1 MPLHANSRQHT
12 AAPEAAARQPMKNR
26 SEDACQ
32 CGRQQYFAKLRK
44 QRRKP
49 PRSGPGIRRRSIFLY
64 KCSEIRCGKE
74 SDAEKLTQHHTRD
87 YKLHAETRFAL
98 HCKSTV
104 RRKAFQQQPNKK
116 NRAVCSVI
124 SLKAVVRTR
133 PAAICTDFRMFS
145 VPVKN
150 MHIKTSG
157 IAPSV
162 LQSPMRRSAIDLR
175 SINAGTAESKTARR
189 TQAVHSASGCECPD
203 LPLRSAAQ
211 QR

>member
-1 MPLHANSRQHT
+1 MMVEEDLGPVLSEFRNDILDDAYTPLEQADTDT
-12 AAPEAAARQPMKNR
+12 AIE
-26 SEDACQ
+26 
-32 CGRQQYFAKLRK
+32 LRK
-44 QRRKP
+44 ALQARLADVFN
-49 PRSGPGIRRRSIFLY
+49 SS
-64 KCSEIRCGKE
+64 
-74 SDAEKLTQHHTRD
+74 QTR
-87 YKLHAETRFAL
+87 
-98 HCKSTV
+98 
-104 RRKAFQQQPNKK
+104 K

-175 SINAGTAESKTARR
+175 SITEGTAESRNSTQNASSAQRVRVRMPRPPAAFSRAATVMTA
-189 TQAVHSASGCECPD
+189 TLSPD
-203 LPLRSAAQ
+203 MQTETAIE
-211 QR
+211 

>member
-1 MPLHANSRQHT
+1 MERNPTLKNSLST
-12 AAPEAAARQPMKNR
+12 IPVIMSFTLKLGSPCIAKAPFA
-26 SEDACQ
+26 
-32 CGRQQYFAKLRK
+32 AKLFNSS
-44 QRRKP
+44 Q
-49 PRSGPGIRRRSIFLY
+49 
-64 KCSEIRCGKE
+64 
-74 SDAEKLTQHHTRD
+74 TR
-87 YKLHAETRFAL
+87 
-98 HCKSTV
+98 
-104 RRKAFQQQPNKK
+104 K

-175 SINAGTAESKTARR
+175 SINEAKTARR